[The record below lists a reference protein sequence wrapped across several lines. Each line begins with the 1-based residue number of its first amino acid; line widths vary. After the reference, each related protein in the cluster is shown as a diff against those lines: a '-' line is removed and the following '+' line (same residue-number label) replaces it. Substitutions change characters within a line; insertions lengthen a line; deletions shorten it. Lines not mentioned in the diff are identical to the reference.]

1 VRRPAGGR
9 RLSRSPADVNRGQ
22 AYVQGAHLAGT
33 LSGAVSTYV
42 LIPGAGSDAW
52 FWHLVD
58 PLLRD
63 RGHDVVTM
71 DLPCQD
77 ESAGLAEYTDVVLDA
92 IGERTDLIV
101 VGQSLGGLTAPLVCA
116 RRPADLLVFVN
127 GMVPRPG
134 ESDWWESAGYPL
146 TLGPDFDPIEIFLHD
161 VPSDV
166 VAASEAHVLPQAGT
180 PMEEPWPL
188 DALPD
193 VPTGFI
199 MSRDDRFFP
208 ADWQREVVRDRLG
221 IEPDE
226 IDGGHCP
233 SLSRPAELVDALEA
247 LRVRLSV
254 QRDTG

>member
-1 VRRPAGGR
+1 M
-9 RLSRSPADVNRGQ
+9 
-22 AYVQGAHLAGT
+22 
-33 LSGAVSTYV
+33 STYV

-52 FWHLVD
+52 FWHLVT

-77 ESAGLAEYTDVVLDA
+77 EEAGLAEYTDVVIDA
-92 IGERTDLIV
+92 IGERSDLIV

-134 ESDWWESAGYPL
+134 ESDWWKATGYPVE
-146 TLGPDFDPIEIFLHD
+146 LGADFDPVQTFLHD
-161 VPSDV
+161 VPADV
-166 VAASEAHVLPQAGT
+166 IAASEAHVFPQADR
-180 PMEEPWPL
+180 PMSEPWPL
-188 DALPD
+188 DSWPD

-199 MSRDDRFFP
+199 LSRDDRLFP
-208 ADWQREVVRDRLG
+208 ADWQRAVVRDRLG
-221 IEPDE
+221 IEPRE

-233 SLSRPAELVDALEA
+233 SLSRPAELVEVLEE
-247 LRVRLSV
+247 LRVRLAV
-254 QRDTG
+254 HPDTG

>member
-1 VRRPAGGR
+1 M
-9 RLSRSPADVNRGQ
+9 
-22 AYVQGAHLAGT
+22 QGARRGGT
-33 LSGAVSTYV
+33 LSGALSTYV

-134 ESDWWESAGYPL
+134 ESNWWEATGYPL
-146 TLGPDFDPIEIFLHD
+146 ELASDFDPVEIFLHD
-161 VPSDV
+161 VPAEV
-166 VAASEAHVLPQAGT
+166 VAASEAHVLPQAGR

-188 DALPD
+188 DSLPD

-199 MSRDDRFFP
+199 LSRDDRFFP
-208 ADWQREVVRDRLG
+208 ADWQRGVVRDRLG

-226 IDGGHCP
+226 IAGGHCP